1 MQFATHKTATPP
13 LAGEL
18 IAQQIIILTND
29 FPFCNG
35 KMKGNLGNRIENFV
49 IFRDKSSIL

>member
-18 IAQQIIILTND
+18 IAQQIIICEAVHEQIRNQRT
-29 FPFCNG
+29 
-35 KMKGNLGNRIENFV
+35 KARIQ
-49 IFRDKSSIL
+49 

>member
-18 IAQQIIILTND
+18 IAQQTIICWLTYIILDDKND
-29 FPFCNG
+29 SRNIYHQNG
-35 KMKGNLGNRIENFV
+35 EL
-49 IFRDKSSIL
+49 